1 MPFRSFIP
9 RRVTPRMEWVD
20 DHYIPRTTPS
30 TIMAPSPIKPVESC
44 KEEAA
49 LLAVVADDVG
59 APEVEVK
66 VDDREVEVMVVVVGI
81 GGKDKVGCPDAR
93 LQNCCPRD
101 SITDTWLEQF
111 CNTQKRIWF
120 G

>member
-1 MPFRSFIP
+1 
-9 RRVTPRMEWVD
+9 
-20 DHYIPRTTPS
+20 
-30 TIMAPSPIKPVESC
+30 MAPSPIKPVESC

-66 VDDREVEVMVVVVGI
+66 VEDGEVEVVVVVGM
-81 GGKDKVGCPDAR
+81 GGKDNVGCPDAR

-101 SITDTWLEQF
+101 SISATWLGQS
-111 CNTQKRIWF
+111 CNTQRRIVYEKL
-120 G
+120 GLI